1 MCWGC
6 HRTRPRA
13 RLAWRRGRSEA
24 SATAPSRRSANAWES
39 EMTLEH
45 DFDPDL
51 ARQLEARLAPYA
63 PVGRISA
70 PLTRRSSRRRL
81 IVAAALAGT
90 VGASVVG
97 LGHEINA
104 SAESQGLGC
113 LHLIAK
119 IQLYTQ
125 GIADSVNGG

>member
-1 MCWGC
+1 
-6 HRTRPRA
+6 
-13 RLAWRRGRSEA
+13 
-24 SATAPSRRSANAWES
+24 
-39 EMTLEH
+39 MTLEH
-45 DFDPDL
+45 DVDPDL

-63 PVGRISA
+63 PVGRIWT
-70 PLTRRSSRRRL
+70 PITRRSSRRRL

-97 LGHEINA
+97 LGYEINA

-113 LHLIAK
+113 LHPIAK

-125 GIADSVNGG
+125 GIADSVNGGDHHDVAGRDHQRHDDRDSHLACHP